1 MAIAKI
7 VDITSNGSFPSGGFD
22 YNGSQSTFAFQGA
35 FNNAHVRI
43 HASFADGAVGTYIPL
58 TDSEG
63 NEIFITEPSVLNIE
77 VGQCRLKFVVTEN
90 SGGVPDIEVRIS

>member
-1 MAIAKI
+1 MSIQKI
-7 VDITSNGSFPSGGFD
+7 VDITSAGSFPSGGFD
-22 YNGSQSTFAFQGA
+22 YNGQHTTFALQGL

-43 HASFADGAVGTYIPL
+43 YASFADGAVGTYIPL

-77 VGQCRLKFVVTEN
+77 VGRCRLKFTVVTN

>member
-1 MAIAKI
+1 MSIQKI
-7 VDITSNGSFPSGGFD
+7 VDITGDGSFPSGGFD
-22 YNGSQSTFAFQGA
+22 YKGEHTTFAFQGL
-35 FNNAHVRI
+35 FNNAKIKI

-77 VGQCRLKFVVTEN
+77 VGQCRLKFVVTE
-90 SGGVPDIEVRIS
+90 SAGGVPDIEVRIS